1 MSGPSAVP
9 GGCGC
14 KVGRLADR
22 HGLDRLNGELERRW
36 LGRGIE
42 RQSVRDLADYFN
54 RQLLEA
60 TLRAA
65 DSDVMSGE
73 AEYLYGAL
81 TDEDASAAR
90 REEARQR
97 LSREGIDPDGLTDA
111 FVSYQSI
118 HNHLTDCLG
127 VSSPVG
133 GAGERTVDQDR
144 DELRRLRSR
153 VEAVAGSMLDRLDRR
168 TDAGVGDIDVS
179 VRIEARCADCGV
191 RKSLTR
197 LLADRGCDCAPDAD
211 AGPDP
216 GAGAGAATSAA
227 DER

>member
-1 MSGPSAVP
+1 MSDTAPVP
-9 GGCGC
+9 DGCSC

-22 HGLDRLNGELERRW
+22 HGLDRLHGELERRW

-60 TLRAA
+60 KLRAA

-81 TDEDASAAR
+81 TDEEASAAR

-97 LSREGIDPDGLTDA
+97 LSREGIDPDDLTDD
-111 FVSYQSI
+111 FVSYQAI
-118 HNHLTDCLG
+118 HNHLTDCLE

-133 GAGERTVDQDR
+133 GAGERSVAEDR

-153 VEAVAGSMLDRLDRR
+153 VEAVAGSMVDRLDRR
-168 TDAGVGDIDVS
+168 TDAGVGDVDIS

-211 AGPDP
+211 TDADRGATTAG
-216 GAGAGAATSAA
+216 SA